1 MPAFVVLCVTKAFL
15 GFGHVSNPQP
25 PLLPPLGRPWTEE
38 ALKIVFEELGLFPSK
53 VQERSAAKESFE
65 ASPPEFKRVVGQVAA
80 RTMQALYNEWRGK
93 RRRGAGEG

>member
-1 MPAFVVLCVTKAFL
+1 
-15 GFGHVSNPQP
+15 
-25 PLLPPLGRPWTEE
+25 
-38 ALKIVFEELGLFPSK
+38 

-93 RRRGAGEG
+93 RRGGAGEGYVSKKRAWVENRMDQTGVL